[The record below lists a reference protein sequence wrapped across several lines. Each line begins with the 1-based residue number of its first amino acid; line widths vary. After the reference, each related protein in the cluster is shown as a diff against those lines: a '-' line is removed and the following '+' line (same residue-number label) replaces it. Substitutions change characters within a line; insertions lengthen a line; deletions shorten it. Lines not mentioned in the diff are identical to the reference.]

1 MKDITRLIRHK
12 ISAQDAKPVST
23 PIFQTSAFKS
33 GDPYFY
39 TRKSNPNFVEVEELL
54 NELEGGKK
62 AVLLSSGMT
71 AISAALHLLS
81 PGDSLLVNKL
91 IYGCS
96 YRFFNDFCNQFD
108 ISVDFVDLLTSD
120 GVSKLDDGPDMVFF
134 ETPTNPFLKTIN
146 IEEISQRVKRANPK
160 SLVVVD
166 NTWATSLFQKPLKLG
181 ADISLHSNSKFN
193 GGHSDLISGLAITNN
208 SELGE
213 RIAAYRF
220 YNGCLPDPFSAW
232 LLRRGLQTLGVRLE
246 RQIKSTSI
254 IADYLRKNP
263 MVDEVFFPKIDGKQ
277 LTNYGGL
284 IFFHLHVKSFD
295 AVKTFMSELEL
306 FDEGTSMA
314 SVTSAVANPWNGS
327 HLSMNEDEKK
337 SIGLDEFV
345 IRLSFG
351 LEDVDDLIDD
361 IDRAFLCAESVN

>member
-1 MKDITRLIRHK
+1 M
-12 ISAQDAKPVST
+12 
-23 PIFQTSAFKS
+23 
-33 GDPYFY
+33 
-39 TRKSNPNFVEVEELL
+39 

-213 RIAAYRF
+213 RIAAYSF
-220 YNGCLPDPFSAW
+220 YNGCLPDPSSAW